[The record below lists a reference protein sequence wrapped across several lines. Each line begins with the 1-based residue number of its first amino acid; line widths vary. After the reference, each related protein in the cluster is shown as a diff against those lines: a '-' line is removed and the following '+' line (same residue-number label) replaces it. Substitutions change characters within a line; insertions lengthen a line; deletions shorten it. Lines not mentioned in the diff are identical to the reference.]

1 MKITDILSSR
11 ILLADGAMGTVL
23 QTRGLA
29 AGEVPELW
37 NLSKPDEIAAVHAA
51 YFAAGSDFVLANTFG
66 ANPLKMPASSSPRPL
81 GALPG
86 QREGPSLAP
95 ISAGV
100 ALARRAATAA
110 AAKDGRPRFVG
121 LDIGPTGHLLKPAGD
136 LDFDRAV
143 ESFAAVVRA
152 GVAAGAD
159 FIQIETMTDT
169 YELKAA
175 VLAAKENCSLPVFAT
190 VAFNQDGKLL
200 TGASPEAVVALLEG
214 LRVDVLGMNCGLGP
228 DGMMPLLKRVLACAS
243 VPVMVKPNAGLPPVV
258 DGRTT
263 FNVGPEQFAALVAD
277 MARAGARIVGGCCGT
292 TPAHIAK
299 LHDSLFIT
307 HDSLGATQRS
317 PMNNESRIMN
327 HGSTVIS
334 SYTRTVTISAAAPVL
349 IGERINPTGK
359 PRLREALK
367 TGDTAYVLREA
378 VAQAEAGAH
387 VLDVNVGV
395 PGLDEAAVMD
405 ATVQAVQGV

>member
-228 DGMMPLLKRVLACAS
+228 DGMMPLLKRVLACTS
-243 VPVMVKPNAGLPPVV
+243 VPVMVKPNAGLPQVV

-292 TPAHIAK
+292 TPAHIAA
-299 LHDSLFIT
+299 LVSRVGPAV
-307 HDSLGATQRS
+307 LGGPQDRAK
-317 PMNNESRIMN
+317 PSRCTPA
-327 HGSTVIS
+327 TVIS

-367 TGDTAYVLREA
+367 TGDTAYVRREA